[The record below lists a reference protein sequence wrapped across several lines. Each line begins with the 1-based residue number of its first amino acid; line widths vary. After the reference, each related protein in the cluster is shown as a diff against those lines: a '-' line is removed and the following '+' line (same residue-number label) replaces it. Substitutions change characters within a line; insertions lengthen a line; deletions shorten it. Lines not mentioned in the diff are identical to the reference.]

1 MWWIGNFNR
10 QNARLRQHSAGFGS
24 IWQQDQARLGTL
36 GRPQSVPDLPQNP
49 TAGATQA
56 ARFASTTSQN
66 SPATSAPPKRATS
79 RMPVGEVTLISVM

>member
-1 MWWIGNFNR
+1 MFGT
-10 QNARLRQHSAGFGS
+10 RLASTS
-24 IWQQDQARLGTL
+24 KIWQHLAAGKGPLSLSRAPLSSPGPAHT
-36 GRPQSVPDLPQNP
+36 P